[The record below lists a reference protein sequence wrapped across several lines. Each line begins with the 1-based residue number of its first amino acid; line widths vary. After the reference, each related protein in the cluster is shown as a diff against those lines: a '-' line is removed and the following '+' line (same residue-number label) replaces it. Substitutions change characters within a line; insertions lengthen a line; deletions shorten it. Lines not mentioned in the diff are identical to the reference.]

1 MQNSC
6 LPLLLTL
13 LHSCHGPAHCEVAF
27 YLWATLL
34 LRYGHR
40 RANLAP
46 GCSERAANAL
56 SFSTFNVFSYFFFIY
71 FFFFFSNN
79 VPGKCELK
87 ICLLG
92 LWVSSGASC
101 LPGDPPAAG
110 DPEQAAAT
118 PWPCPACRVLPLGN
132 LTEVRFNLTDLPL
145 EHGRRECQ
153 RKNCVSPTKLVY
165 KMKGFPHHCR
175 GKWTI
180 YRLWFLTS
188 QGTEMSTQN
197 CPDRRDYLKQMG

>member
-1 MQNSC
+1 MAQH
-6 LPLLLTL
+6 TVR
-13 LHSCHGPAHCEVAF
+13 LHSTCGPLCFCATAI
-27 YLWATLL
+27 AGQTLL
-34 LRYGHR
+34 L
-40 RANLAP
+40 A
-46 GCSERAANAL
+46 AL
-56 SFSTFNVFSYFFFIY
+56 SGLLTPSASPPSMCSPTSFSFT
-71 FFFFFSNN
+71 FFFFSNN